1 MFNHDELQKL
11 TKALDEIEEYNRF
24 KSQQITA
31 VEKERFELL
40 KNSFKENYDYVNTCA
55 AFLMSDF

>member
-11 TKALDEIEEYNRF
+11 TKALDEMEEYNRF
-24 KSQQITA
+24 NSRNLLA
-31 VEKERFELL
+31 DEKERFKFL
-40 KNSFKENYDYVNTCA
+40 KNSFKKNYDYVNACA